1 MCENFYVHY
10 RAIEFPSLFVT
21 QCHTTCTA
29 FIRCIS
35 FYLLHTDVC
44 LESSEVFS
52 DSALRK
58 LRQEKITVFDVQKRG
73 SICSELLGCGCQRK
87 E

>member
-1 MCENFYVHY
+1 MGRICMCENFYVHY

-44 LESSEVFS
+44 LESSEVFP

-58 LRQEKITVFDVQKRG
+58 LSCKLYLHKCPVKLEVR
-73 SICSELLGCGCQRK
+73 CSVEF
-87 E
+87 